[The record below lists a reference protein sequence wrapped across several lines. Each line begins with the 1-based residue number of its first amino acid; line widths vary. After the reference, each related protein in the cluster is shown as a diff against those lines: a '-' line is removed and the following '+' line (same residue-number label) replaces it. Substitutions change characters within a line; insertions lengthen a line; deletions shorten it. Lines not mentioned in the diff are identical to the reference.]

1 MTLYFD
7 MDGTIANFYGV
18 ENWLEYLINEDTT
31 PYRIAKP
38 LVNMSVLARTL
49 HQLQNKGVEIG
60 IVSWLSKNGTPQYNR
75 KVSKVKK
82 QWLAKHLPSVDFN
95 EIHILKY
102 GVEKSSVV
110 WDNDCIL
117 FDDEEQN
124 RKNWNG
130 KAYNVDNIIND
141 LRKILNEI

>member
-1 MTLYFD
+1 MTIYFD
-7 MDGTIANFYGV
+7 LDGCIVDLYGV

-38 LVNMSVLARTL
+38 LVNMSILARTL
-49 HQLQNKGVEIG
+49 HKLQNKGVEIG
-60 IVSWLSKNGTPQYNR
+60 VVSWLSKNGTPNYNR